1 MTKSRKII
9 IAAISLIV
17 VILIAGGAWLQVS
30 GSSKNETLVFGVAP
44 GPYGDMI
51 RKAIQPELEKK
62 GYKVEIKEFTD
73 YVQPDLALGNK
84 EITANLFQHER
95 YLKKFSADHSLELSS
110 ITNVPTAALG
120 VYSKTLT
127 AGSLEE
133 LKSKLKPGDIVSV
146 PNDPTN
152 QARALQVLVKSGLIT
167 IKNEIDPTKASEKDI
182 DQNPYGLVFQPVE
195 AAQLPRSLDS
205 VTLSAINGN
214 YAIAAGIPLGTAVI
228 KEELSED
235 LKNVIAIRTED
246 KDKDFA
252 KAIVEVVNSEAF
264 KNEIESDQHEFK
276 DFQRPQWYSEKWNIA
291 NK

>member
-167 IKNEIDPTKASEKDI
+167 IKNEIDPTKASEKI
-182 DQNPYGLVFQPVE
+182 LIKTRTGLYSS
-195 AAQLPRSLDS
+195 R
-205 VTLSAINGN
+205 
-214 YAIAAGIPLGTAVI
+214 
-228 KEELSED
+228 
-235 LKNVIAIRTED
+235 LKPPSFP
-246 KDKDFA
+246 FA
-252 KAIVEVVNSEAF
+252 R
-264 KNEIESDQHEFK
+264 
-276 DFQRPQWYSEKWNIA
+276 QRHLVRH
-291 NK
+291 